1 MQQMTKKDVFKMPS
15 MEELHKLDEITHEE
29 KWGIDKKIPITLI
42 GVVIFQTVAITWG
55 AATLSNDVKNYGE
68 KIEKIE
74 INFEKFVEKTD
85 RKYETKSHHLQ
96 DKENAFGEIEDIK
109 KDIETL
115 ETRVRYL
122 ETHLK

>member
-1 MQQMTKKDVFKMPS
+1 MMPS
-15 MEELHKLDEITHEE
+15 MEELNNLDRMTADNE

-68 KIEKIE
+68 KIVKIE
-74 INFEKFVEKTD
+74 TNFDKFVEKTD
-85 RKYETKSHHLQ
+85 NKFMTRDSHNI
-96 DKENAFGEIEDIK
+96 DKQNVSGEIDDIK

-115 ETRVRYL
+115 EERVRWL
-122 ETHLK
+122 ETNLK